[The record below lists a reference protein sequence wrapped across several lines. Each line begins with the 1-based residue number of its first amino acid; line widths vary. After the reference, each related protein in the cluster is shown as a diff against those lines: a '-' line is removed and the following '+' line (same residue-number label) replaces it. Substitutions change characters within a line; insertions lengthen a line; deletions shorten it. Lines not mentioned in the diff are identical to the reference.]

1 MLGYLQSSHAAPW
14 GRLRGAWVRLWV
26 RHGVKAHM
34 FPPSTTNLWRD
45 VPHSTAW
52 NTFQATAREEAGCL
66 QSKAKPPTSPVDG
79 GKHLLLLILHEAMA
93 LSTLLGEGAPIQT
106 QER

>member
-1 MLGYLQSSHAAPW
+1 M
-14 GRLRGAWVRLWV
+14 RLWARDGV
-26 RHGVKAHM
+26 RAHM
-34 FPPSTTNLWRD
+34 FSPSNTYLQWD

-52 NTFQATAREEAGCL
+52 NTSQVTAREEAGCL
-66 QSKAKPPTSPVDG
+66 QSKAKPATSPVDG

-93 LSTLLGEGAPIQT
+93 LSTLLGKGASIQT